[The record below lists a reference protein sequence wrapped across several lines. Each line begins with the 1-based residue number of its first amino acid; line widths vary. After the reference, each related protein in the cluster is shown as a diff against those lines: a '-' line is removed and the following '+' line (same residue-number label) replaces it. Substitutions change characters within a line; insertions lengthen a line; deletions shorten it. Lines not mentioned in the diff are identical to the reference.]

1 MSNGGQ
7 LTRREVM
14 FMFVEERM
22 LHSHI
27 IMQGTI
33 REWSDDAIINKMVHA
48 LLRYHPECAKNTN
61 NRDVAEELFTVLR
74 KHLSSM
80 EDDLVPTTADTLD
93 GMIARGETF
102 DALSW

>member
-1 MSNGGQ
+1 MSNEQQ

-22 LHSHI
+22 LHAHI

-33 REWSDDAIINKMVHA
+33 RGWSDDAIINKMVHA
-48 LLRYHPECAKNTN
+48 LLRYHPECEKNTN
-61 NRDVAEELFTVLR
+61 NRDVAEELFVALR
-74 KHLSSM
+74 ERLSNM
-80 EDDLVPTTADTLD
+80 EDDLGPTTVDTLD
-93 GMIARGETF
+93 SLIARGETF